1 MDFRPC
7 HARFALA
14 ALLLAALPADAQD
27 WSVDWTTID
36 GGGGELAAAGGDWT
50 LSGTFGQWDATAN
63 GSASGGPWELTGGFW
78 GLDTASDFL
87 FKDSFES

>member
-1 MDFRPC
+1 MTRSIP
-7 HARFALA
+7 ALCA
-14 ALLLAALPADAQD
+14 VLMIALPARAQD
-27 WSVDWTTID
+27 WTIDWSTID
-36 GGGGELAAAGGDWT
+36 GGGEIAAEGGDWS

-78 GLDTASDFL
+78 GLGTASDFL